1 MGIGRFIKEK
11 SLSIV
16 CFVTIF
22 VVVNLFLFCLTSFK
36 NNLGDL
42 IYIDFIITAIYLVFI
57 FMKYSKSKKAYGD
70 LYKLMDD
77 NKEIAINDI
86 NGESLEEEIMTYI
99 IRSQEYDKY
108 KNIKLYEENL
118 RDMEEY
124 ISKWVHEI
132 KIPISAL
139 NIISERIEDEDIGL
153 SVKNEVEKINFLVNS
168 VMYGSRSTASAEDIF
183 IKEEILKDIVKQSIK
198 NNAFFLIKN
207 NIEIEIEDLS
217 YNIYTDK
224 KWLSYILDQIIN
236 NSIKYIREL
245 GKLQFYA
252 KDEGKYVELYIKD
265 NGIGIAKED
274 IDRVF
279 NKGFTGTNGR
289 NTVYKSTGMGLYFSK
304 KIIEML
310 EHKIEVESIQGEF
323 TVFKIR
329 FYKISDYL
337 KSLT

>member
-1 MGIGRFIKEK
+1 MNTGRFIKEK
-11 SLSIV
+11 LLNIICFITVFIV
-16 CFVTIF
+16 L
-22 VVVNLFLFCLTSFK
+22 NLFLFCLTSFK
-36 NNLGDL
+36 NNLKDL
-42 IYIDFIITAIYLVFI
+42 IYVDFIITSIYLVFL
-57 FMKYSKSKKAYGD
+57 FMEYSKWKKVYREV
-70 LYKLMDD
+70 YKLMND
-77 NKEIAINDI
+77 NKEILINDI
-86 NGESLEEEIMTYI
+86 NGESLEEEIMSYI
-99 IRSQEYDKY
+99 IRSKDYNKY
-108 KNIKLYEENL
+108 KSIKLYEENL
-118 RDMEEY
+118 SDMEEY

-139 NIISERIEDEDIGL
+139 NIISERIEDEDIGH

-183 IKEEILKDIVKQSIK
+183 VKEEILQDIVKQSVK

-207 NIEIEIEDLS
+207 NIEIEIKDLN

-224 KWLSYILDQIIN
+224 KWLAYILDQIIN
-236 NSIKYIREL
+236 NSIKYIKGQ
-245 GKLQFYA
+245 GKIEFYA
-252 KDEGKYVELYIKD
+252 KNKEKYVELYIKD

-289 NTVYKSTGMGLYFSK
+289 NTTYKSTGMGLYFSK
-304 KIIEML
+304 KIIDRL
-310 EHKIEVESIQGEF
+310 EHKIEVESIQGEY
-323 TVFKIR
+323 TIFKIR